1 MPMKKIIF
9 CCLLSSFFMAQAHAQ
24 TIDLLDDGTLTADTA
39 DKSSNTNDAAQTI
52 SEQTENTDDSQDQ
65 NFLSFI
71 TKPISLLFSAD
82 DKVETADGKEETY
95 LEKSTRQANE
105 GNLDDQMNLAYMY
118 LYGSNGVKQDF
129 AQAFKYYEMAAN
141 QNNPIALNNLG
152 SLYFNGIGTDV
163 NVPKSLEYFS
173 KAAEL
178 GNDNAAT
185 NLAFIY
191 LKGGAKDPA
200 RNKKAMDLFKKA
212 SASGNNIAK
221 FMLGYAYYIGFVYPQ
236 NYDKA
241 FKLIQSAAKKNG
253 QLDEAQIVLAEM
265 YINGHGTV
273 QNYIQGINAYRAAVN
288 QGNSEAYMKL
298 ADIYVKGQITPPNL
312 IMAHSLYNVASVQEE
327 PGAAK
332 KRDMIGKNLKFEQLL
347 QAQTSAQNFKPT
359 PSELTIYVRR
369 TFGFNIRNY
378 INMNTLTTK
387 ESN

>member
-9 CCLLSSFFMAQAHAQ
+9 YCLLSSFFMAHAHTQ
-24 TIDLLDDGTLTADTA
+24 TIDLLDDGSLTADTA
-39 DKSSNTNDAAQTI
+39 NNTGNTDGAAKTV
-52 SEQTENTDDSQDQ
+52 SEQSENTDNSQDQ

-82 DKVETADGKEETY
+82 DKVETPDGKEETY

-105 GNLDDQMNLAYMY
+105 GNLEDQMNLAYMY
-118 LYGSNGVKQDF
+118 LYGTNGVKQDF
-129 AQAFKYYEMAAN
+129 AQAFKYYQMAAD

-163 NVPKSLEYFS
+163 NMPKALEYFT

-200 RNKKAMDLFKKA
+200 RNKKAMDLFKNA
-212 SASGNNIAK
+212 AASGNNIAK

-241 FKLIQSAAKKNG
+241 FKLVRSAAQKNG
-253 QLDEAQIVLAEM
+253 KLDEAQIVLAEM
-265 YINGHGTV
+265 YINGRGTV
-273 QNYIQGINAYRAAVN
+273 QNYTQGINAYRAAVN

-298 ADIYVKGQITPPNL
+298 ADIYVQGQITPPNL
-312 IMAHSLYNVASVQEE
+312 LMAHSLYNVASVQEE

-332 KRDMIGKNLKFEQLL
+332 KRDEVGQNLQLEQLL
-347 QAQTSAQNFKPT
+347 QAQASAQNFKPA

-378 INMNTLTTK
+378 INMNILTPK